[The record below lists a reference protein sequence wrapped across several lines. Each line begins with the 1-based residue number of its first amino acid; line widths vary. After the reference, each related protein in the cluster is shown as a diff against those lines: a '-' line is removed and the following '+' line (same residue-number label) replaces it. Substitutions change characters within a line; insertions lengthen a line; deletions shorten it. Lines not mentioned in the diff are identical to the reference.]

1 MYKILSKGVHVI
13 HELLIIS
20 VYDVRNKEV
29 VMFKKYLMA
38 GLLFWV
44 PLVVTIVTIEILLD
58 IIISIFGKLPA
69 KMQPD
74 FWLGFHVPGI
84 EIVLIILMVWVSGLL
99 MANLFGRKLVYWGE
113 SVVEKVPLVRSIYS
127 GVKQIMQ
134 MMVKSD
140 STAFRQV
147 VLVSFPQKG
156 SWAVGLV
163 TQVVEHG
170 ESEYDAITV
179 FLPTTPNPTSGY
191 VVIVQ
196 RKDAIILDMSVDEAL
211 KYIISLGTLSHDTL
225 NQEFGRL
232 AQENKK

>member
-1 MYKILSKGVHVI
+1 
-13 HELLIIS
+13 
-20 VYDVRNKEV
+20 
-29 VMFKKYLMA
+29 MFKKYLMA

-44 PLVVTIVTIEILLD
+44 PLVVTIVTIEVLLD
-58 IIISIFGKLPA
+58 MIISIFAKLPA
-69 KMQPD
+69 SIQPD
-74 FWLGFHVPGI
+74 LWLGIHIPGI
-84 EIVLIILMVWVSGLL
+84 EIIFILLMVWLTGLL
-99 MANLFGRKLVYWGE
+99 MANLFGRKLVSWGE
-113 SVVEKVPLVRSIYS
+113 SLVEKVPLVRSVYS

-140 STAFRQV
+140 STAFKQV
-147 VLVSFPQKG
+147 VLISFPQKG

-170 ESEYDAITV
+170 KAELDAITV
-179 FLPTTPNPTSGY
+179 FVPTTPNPTSGY
-191 VVIVQ
+191 VVTVQ

-232 AQENKK
+232 AQEN